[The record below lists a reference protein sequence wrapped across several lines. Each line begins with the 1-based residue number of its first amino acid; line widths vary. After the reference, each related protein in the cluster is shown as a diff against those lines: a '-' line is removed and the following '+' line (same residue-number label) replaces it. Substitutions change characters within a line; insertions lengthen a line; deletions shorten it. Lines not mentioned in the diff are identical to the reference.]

1 MIYSCCLNVIKEQM
15 NELMPW
21 LRGFI
26 PQPILA
32 PWRERLVA
40 CTGAAVGLLLT
51 AWFSRMAF
59 GDANPWFI
67 APMGASAVLVFA
79 VPASPLAQPW
89 SLFGGNLVSALV
101 GVTCAMLIPD
111 PAAAAAFAVALA
123 IGAMFLLRCLH
134 PPGGAVA
141 FTAVLGGPAVTGLG
155 YGFAFSPVAVNSLFL
170 VLAALVFN
178 NLLRHHRYPHQAH
191 PHGNR
196 HGTSDPSPTG
206 RLGFTREDLAA
217 AIKDYD
223 ELLDVSEDDLEEI
236 FRNVELRAFRRRS
249 GAARCQDIMAR
260 DLVVARPEMTVAQA
274 WKLLEEHEL
283 RALPVVNGMDVLIGI
298 VTLRD
303 LIAEPDGAAPRL
315 RAPQFVSEVMSGEVQ
330 VARTE
335 QTIADLLP
343 LFSDQ
348 GFHHLPVVDDSKRVV
363 GMVTQTD
370 LIAALF
376 RNRLEEGASAASASG
391 LC

>member
-1 MIYSCCLNVIKEQM
+1 M
-15 NELMPW
+15 
-21 LRGFI
+21 
-26 PQPILA
+26 
-32 PWRERLVA
+32 LV
-40 CTGAAVGLLLT
+40 T

-59 GDANPWFI
+59 GDVNPWFI
-67 APMGASAVLVFA
+67 APMGASAVLLFA

-89 SLFGGNLVSALV
+89 SIFGGNLVSALV

-111 PAAAAAFAVALA
+111 PAAAAACAVALA

-141 FTAVLGGPAVTGLG
+141 FTAVLGGPAVTALG

-196 HGTSDPSPTG
+196 HGTSDPNPSD
-206 RLGFTREDLAA
+206 RLGFTRADLEG
-217 AIKDYD
+217 AIKAYD

-236 FRNVELRAFRRRS
+236 FHDVELRAFRRRT
-249 GAARCQDIMAR
+249 GEARCGDIMSR
-260 DLVVARPEMTVAQA
+260 DLVVARPEMTPAQA
-274 WKLLEEHEL
+274 WDVLNKHEL
-283 RALPVVNGMDVLIGI
+283 RALPVVNERNVLMGI
-298 VTLRD
+298 ITLRD
-303 LIAEPDGAAPRL
+303 LIAEPDGDMPRL
-315 RAPQFVSEVMSGEVQ
+315 QANQFVSDMMSREVQ
-330 VARTE
+330 VARPA
-335 QTIADLLP
+335 QTIVDLVP
-343 LFSDQ
+343 MFSDE
-348 GFHHLPVVDDSKRVV
+348 GFHHLPVVDELERVV

-376 RNRLEEGASAASASG
+376 RNKLDEGTRPS
-391 LC
+391 

>member
-1 MIYSCCLNVIKEQM
+1 M
-15 NELMPW
+15 NELLPW

-40 CTGAAVGLLLT
+40 CTGAAVGLIFT
-51 AWFSRMAF
+51 AWLSRMSF

-67 APMGASAVLVFA
+67 APMGASAVLLFA
-79 VPASPLAQPW
+79 VPASPMAQPW
-89 SLFGGNLVSALV
+89 SIVGGNLVSALV
-101 GVTCAMLIPD
+101 GVTCAMLIRD
-111 PAAAAAFAVALA
+111 PAIAAALAVALA

-141 FTAVLGGPAVTGLG
+141 FTAVLGGPAVTALG
-155 YGFAFSPVAVNSLFL
+155 YGFAFAPVAVNSLFM

-196 HGTSDPSPTG
+196 HGTADPSPND
-206 RLGFTREDLAA
+206 RLGFTRADLDA
-217 AIKDYD
+217 AIKAYD
-223 ELLDVSEDDLEEI
+223 ELLDVSEDDLEDI
-236 FRNVELRAFRRRS
+236 FHDVEMRAFRRRA
-249 GAARCQDIMAR
+249 GAARCADIMSR
-260 DLVVARPEMTVAQA
+260 DLIVARPEMSPAQA
-274 WKLLEEHEL
+274 WQLLDKHEL
-283 RALPVVNGMDVLIGI
+283 RALPVVNEHKVLMGI

-303 LIAEPDGAAPRL
+303 LIAPPDAAQPRV
-315 RAPQFVSEVMSGEVQ
+315 RGERFISDVMSREVT
-330 VARTE
+330 VAHPG
-335 QTIADLLP
+335 QSVASLLP
-343 LFSDQ
+343 LFSDE
-348 GFHHLPVVDDSKRVV
+348 GFHHLPVVDERRRVA

-376 RNRLEEGASAASASG
+376 RSKLDEGAS
-391 LC
+391 LP